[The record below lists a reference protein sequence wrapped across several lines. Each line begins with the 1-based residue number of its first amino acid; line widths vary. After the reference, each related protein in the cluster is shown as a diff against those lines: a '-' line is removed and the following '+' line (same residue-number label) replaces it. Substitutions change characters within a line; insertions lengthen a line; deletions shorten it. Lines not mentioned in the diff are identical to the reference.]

1 LRRQI
6 NTRLNGKTNK
16 KNNDFVG
23 RSSQIFSRL
32 LEKVFMLIF
41 SDRLKAYFN
50 EILSEEKEF
59 FLAEKKKSKK

>member
-1 LRRQI
+1 
-6 NTRLNGKTNK
+6 
-16 KNNDFVG
+16 
-23 RSSQIFSRL
+23 
-32 LEKVFMLIF
+32 MLIF